1 MKLRK
6 ILTLIIVFALC
17 ASTLIS
23 CAKTP
28 ESFIEKADKTLL
40 KKAHVIEVDVDYT
53 VDNETIGAMFSQL
66 ETKEVKLLVD
76 GDKLAIEN
84 SMSIDLGNGVN
95 TFANTYVIVR
105 GIVYM
110 DMRYTTP
117 SGSNNTKGKSSIDGE
132 QVDRIKQKASIIG
145 GIGIDDFVNAKV
157 EKRDGDKVI
166 VCTGIDDE
174 VKAKLESI
182 IISELSGAADKV
194 RAKDASLTVE
204 LDGKKY
210 DLFVNNGPN
219 HLHGGKFGFNAKL
232 WDYELVDNDEPSI
245 IFRCTSPDMDEGY
258 PGKLDVCVKYTL
270 TSDNALR
277 IDYCAYTD
285 QKTPVNLT
293 NHTYFNLSG
302 YDSGS
307 IHDHLLKID
316 ADSYLPTD
324 ETLIPT
330 GEMKNV
336 EGTPFDFRS
345 LKKIGNIK

>member
-210 DLFVNNGPN
+210 DTVTLVCEYEITMSVYTYTVTAEYEIEYDYDERVNITAPTNPSEYSD
-219 HLHGGKFGFNAKL
+219 L
-232 WDYELVDNDEPSI
+232 ELDNI
-245 IFRCTSPDMDEGY
+245 LG
-258 PGKLDVCVKYTL
+258 TL
-270 TSDNALR
+270 
-277 IDYCAYTD
+277 
-285 QKTPVNLT
+285 
-293 NHTYFNLSG
+293 
-302 YDSGS
+302 
-307 IHDHLLKID
+307 
-316 ADSYLPTD
+316 
-324 ETLIPT
+324 
-330 GEMKNV
+330 
-336 EGTPFDFRS
+336 
-345 LKKIGNIK
+345 